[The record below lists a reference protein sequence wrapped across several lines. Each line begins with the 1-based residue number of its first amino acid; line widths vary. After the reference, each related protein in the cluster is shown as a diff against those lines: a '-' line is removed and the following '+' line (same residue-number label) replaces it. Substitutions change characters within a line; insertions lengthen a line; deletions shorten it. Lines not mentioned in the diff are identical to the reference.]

1 MFPIGGAVSAPVPF
15 NPQTEGDMREFIDLS
30 LNLLCIAG
38 MDGYFKHVN
47 PAWETTFGF
56 TREDLLSRPYL
67 EFVHPDDREATTAE
81 AAKIA
86 SGCNTLSFENRY
98 RCKDGSYRWLLWSAV
113 VRAERGL
120 IYAIAADITERKREE
135 ARLAAQYAVTRI
147 LAEAPTLASA
157 TPRILEAICESLN
170 WSVGAIWRVD
180 QEEMLL
186 RCVETW
192 HMPSAKVK
200 QFDQG
205 THSKTFAPGVGLP
218 GRVWAQGQPAWIEDV
233 TRDANFPRAS
243 IAAQEGLHAA
253 FGFPILLGAEVLGV
267 FEFFSHQIQ
276 QPDHRL
282 LEMMSAIGSQVG
294 QFIERK
300 EAEDALRVYARD
312 LETARKRAEEATRAK
327 SEFLANISH
336 EIRTPMNA
344 MIGMTELAL
353 ATRITR
359 EQREYLNA
367 IQSSADDLLSL
378 VNDLLDF
385 SKIEARKLQL
395 EKVGFNLRDALEDTM
410 RVLAPRADQKGLELA
425 CHIHRDVPDG
435 LVGDPLRL
443 RQVVINLVG
452 NAIKFTEHGEVVLRV
467 EAESRG
473 DGNALLRF
481 SVADTGIGIP
491 TEKQAVIFDA
501 FSQADS
507 STTRRYG
514 GTGLGLAISAQ
525 LVELMGG
532 RISVESEPG
541 RGSTFHFAARFEL
554 QQRGMEKSPARWRS
568 LTDLPVLIVD
578 DNATNRRILEEVF
591 TSWRMCPVAV
601 EGGASALATLEKS
614 LHADQSFA
622 VVLLDGHMPDM
633 DGFAVAE
640 RITQDRRYAGIKLV
654 ILTSA
659 GQPEDVARCRRLGI
673 SAYLTKPVKQSEL
686 FDVIITSI
694 GQPAGERPRA
704 PRPARRARR
713 PQGKLH
719 VLLAEDNPVNQLLAT
734 RIFKKLGHHVTVVS
748 NGREALSAV
757 QAGQFDLVAMDVQ
770 MPEMDGLD
778 ATAAI
783 RAWEKAT
790 GTHTPIMAMTAH
802 AMKGDRERCLAAGM
816 DGYTSKPIR
825 IGELEHTITQ
835 LVSSSKSA
843 EAPVPEETR
852 GDGVIDGA
860 ALLAGVDG
868 NRRLLRNLVRLF
880 LADYPQQLAEI
891 EKAVRRGDAEAL
903 RIAAHTLKG
912 SVGNFAAKK
921 AFAAAQRLEIMGRD
935 GEFDKAGEACKALE
949 SELAR
954 VTEELRRLAMNPSI
968 RKTRTRRSQRRKDG
982 QG

>member
-1 MFPIGGAVSAPVPF
+1 VSASAPF
-15 NPQTEGDMREFIDLS
+15 NPQTEGDLREFIDLS

-38 MDGYFKHVN
+38 TDGYFKHVN
-47 PAWETTFGF
+47 PAWEATFGF

-98 RCKDGSYRWLLWSAV
+98 LCKDGSYRWLLWSAV

-120 IYAIAADITERKREE
+120 IYAVAADITGRKREE
-135 ARLAAQYAVTRI
+135 ALLAAQYAVTRV
-147 LAEAPTLASA
+147 LAEAATLASA

-180 QEEMLL
+180 QKEMLL

-200 QFDQG
+200 QFDQN
-205 THSKTFAPGVGLP
+205 THSRTFVPGVGLP
-218 GRVWAQGQPAWIEDV
+218 GRVWGQAQPAWIEDV

-243 IAAQEGLHAA
+243 IAALEGLHAA

-267 FEFFSHQIQ
+267 FEFFSRQIQ

-282 LEMMSAIGSQVG
+282 LEMMSAMGSQVG
-294 QFIERK
+294 QFIERR
-300 EAEDALRVYARD
+300 EAEEALRVYARD

-367 IQSSADDLLSL
+367 IQNSADALLSL

-395 EKVGFNLRDALEDTM
+395 DSVGFNLRDALEDAM

-425 CHIHRDVPDG
+425 CHIHRDVPDE

-467 EAESRG
+467 EAGSRV
-473 DGNALLRF
+473 DGKALLRF

-491 TEKQAVIFDA
+491 SEKQAVIFEA

-525 LVELMGG
+525 LVDLMGG
-532 RISVESEPG
+532 SISVESQPG
-541 RGSTFHFAARFEL
+541 VGSTFHFAARFEL
-554 QQRGMEKSPARWRS
+554 QQRWIKKSPARWRT

-591 TSWRMCPVAV
+591 TNWRMCPVAV

-614 LHADQSFA
+614 LHAKQSF
-622 VVLLDGHMPDM
+622 VIVILDGHMPDM

-654 ILTSA
+654 MLTSA

-686 FDVIITSI
+686 FDVIITAI
-694 GQPAGERPRA
+694 GQPASEELRA
-704 PRPARRARR
+704 PRPAIGARH
-713 PQGKLH
+713 PQRKLH
-719 VLLAEDNPVNQLLAT
+719 VLLAEDNQVNQLLAS
-734 RIFKKLGHHVTVVS
+734 RILKKLGHHVTVVS

-757 QAGQFDLVAMDVQ
+757 QAGRFDLVAMDVQ
-770 MPEMDGLD
+770 MPEMDGLE

-783 RAWEKAT
+783 RAWEQAA

-825 IGELEHTITQ
+825 IGELEHSITQ
-835 LVSSSKSA
+835 LVNPSKST
-843 EAPVPEETR
+843 ETPVSEETR
-852 GDGVIDGA
+852 GDGVIDRA
-860 ALLAGVDG
+860 ALLAGING
-868 NRRLLRNLVRLF
+868 NRRLLRDLVRLF
-880 LADYPQQLAEI
+880 LADCPQRLAEI
-891 EKAVRRGDAEAL
+891 KENVRRGDAEAL
-903 RIAAHTLKG
+903 RMAAHTLKG
-912 SVGNFAAKK
+912 SVSNFTAKQ
-921 AFAAAQRLEIMGRD
+921 AFSAAQLLETMGRD
-935 GEFDKAGEACKALE
+935 GDLDKAGEACEVLE

-954 VTEELRRLAMNPSI
+954 LTEELRRMIMNPSV
-968 RKTRTRRSQRRKDG
+968 RKTRTRKSQRRKSG
-982 QG
+982 QS